1 MEEIAG
7 SENSKRSNRVEDAN
21 FLSSDSE
28 EAFLENAKNE
38 QSESPSDNINTDN
51 IVWKQM
57 GTAKGAG
64 KLHMGGKWLNNIE
77 VKSLKDLALLDIII

>member
-1 MEEIAG
+1 MAG
-7 SENSKRSNRVEDAN
+7 NENGKRSSRVN
-21 FLSSDSE
+21 STNLLSSDAQ
-28 EAFLENAKNE
+28 EAFSGNAE
-38 QSESPSDNINTDN
+38 IQESVALNDNFKTDN

-77 VKSLKDLALLDIII
+77 VKCSKGLKLLGIIIFY